1 MIIKHLWVL
10 KKYALAIVILY
21 SVALTVVSLVKLN
34 KLPDVGVSFGDKI
47 FHFLT
52 YCVLTFL
59 WVNAL
64 FYFFKFTRAKA
75 IIVAA
80 IISIGFGI
88 LIEVL
93 QGTVTASRASDLYD
107 VAANTFGVLLAV
119 LVMSQK
125 SIGIKNL

>member
-1 MIIKHLWVL
+1 ML
-10 KKYALAIVILY
+10 KKYALTILILY
-21 SVALTVVSLVKLN
+21 SVALTVVSLVKIN
-34 KLPDVGVSFGDKI
+34 KLPDVGISFGDKI

-52 YCVLTFL
+52 YSVLTYL

-64 FYFFKFTRAKA
+64 FYAFKLTKTKA

-93 QGTVTASRASDLYD
+93 QGTMTASRASDLYD
-107 VAANTFGVLLAV
+107 VAANTFGVLLAALV
-119 LVMSQK
+119 LSQK